1 MKSRQILLFYYILLL
16 FHFFIFY
23 CIIFF
28 LRLRKSNQRLR
39 IIQHTNVSGRLCH
52 AIYYIFFLKKKA
64 KTSIEFQNLMVQ
76 FCYLIRYQ
84 ASLSSTEASLCCR
97 EAGENELKRASAL
110 RFLFFDYCLFFFYY
124 YLDTNTQWQALRRR
138 ELRH

>member
-16 FHFFIFY
+16 FHFFYILLY
-23 CIIFF
+23 YFF

-39 IIQHTNVSGRLCH
+39 ITQHTNVSGRLRH
-52 AIYYIFFLKKKA
+52 AIYYLFFKKD

-76 FCYLIRYQ
+76 FCYFIRYLGI
-84 ASLSSTEASLCCR
+84 SLLHRGFFVLQGDWGERTEESVR
-97 EAGENELKRASAL
+97 PAL
-110 RFLFFDYCLFFFYY
+110 SIFRLLLFFF